1 MRTYSRSDWHASQQ
15 AWDDG
20 DFGYRW
26 QAIRR
31 LAADRGFI
39 YPPSGSVHD
48 DREAESPS
56 QRAIVWRA
64 LEDNPRELE
73 RIVRRSH
80 SWSQVV
86 DGIIGLETRL
96 RLDADDD
103 EMAQKWERRDEPTER
118 EAVQAIAR
126 VLKRI
131 GDSL

>member
-1 MRTYSRSDWHASQQ
+1 MRTYSRADWIASQQ

-31 LAADRGFI
+31 IAAERGFI
-39 YPPSGSVHD
+39 YPPSGTVHD
-48 DREAESPS
+48 DRDAENPS

-64 LEDNPRELE
+64 LEDNPTELE
-73 RIVRRSH
+73 RIVRRSY

-86 DGIIGLETRL
+86 DSIIGLETRL
-96 RLDADDD
+96 RQDADDAD
-103 EMAQKWERRDEPTER
+103 RLDKWQRDDDPDHR
-118 EAVQAIAR
+118 EATTTLAGII
-126 VLKRI
+126 KRI